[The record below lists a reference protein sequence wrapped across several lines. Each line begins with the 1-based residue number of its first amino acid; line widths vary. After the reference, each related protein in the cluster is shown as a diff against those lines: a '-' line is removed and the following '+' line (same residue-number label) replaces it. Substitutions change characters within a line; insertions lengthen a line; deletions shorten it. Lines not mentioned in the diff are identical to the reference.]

1 MKRITFL
8 KKGISLVCAIL
19 MLTAVLP
26 TALAA
31 EYTSDDCYVEGYDT
45 SVEIVEE
52 GAVLLKNANGI
63 LPLQDGAKVTLLG
76 SMSYNYVGG
85 DDDNTVMM
93 DAAFIE
99 AGLDVNMQAWNWLET
114 MCGGKRGVR
123 DADPSGLGDWDSY
136 AAIHEFPIEEYEK
149 AKSEILV
156 EGYCDTAI
164 VTLSRTAV
172 ERPTWNWMI
181 TSAI

>member
-76 SMSYNYVGG
+76 SMSYNYVFSM
-85 DDDNTVMM
+85 VVPFQMLR
-93 DAAFIE
+93 FSS
-99 AGLDVNMQAWNWLET
+99 L
-114 MCGGKRGVR
+114 
-123 DADPSGLGDWDSY
+123 P
-136 AAIHEFPIEEYEK
+136 FF
-149 AKSEILV
+149 
-156 EGYCDTAI
+156 
-164 VTLSRTAV
+164 
-172 ERPTWNWMI
+172 
-181 TSAI
+181 SAHT

>member
-52 GAVLLKNANGI
+52 GAVLLKNATGLRSPCLAPCRI
-63 LPLQDGAKVTLLG
+63 T
-76 SMSYNYVGG
+76 MS
-85 DDDNTVMM
+85 
-93 DAAFIE
+93 AA
-99 AGLDVNMQAWNWLET
+99 T
-114 MCGGKRGVR
+114 MTTR
-123 DADPSGLGDWDSY
+123 S
-136 AAIHEFPIEEYEK
+136 
-149 AKSEILV
+149 
-156 EGYCDTAI
+156 
-164 VTLSRTAV
+164 
-172 ERPTWNWMI
+172 
-181 TSAI
+181 

>member
-63 LPLQDGAKVTLLG
+63 LPLQDGLRSPCLAPCRIT
-76 SMSYNYVGG
+76 MS
-85 DDDNTVMM
+85 
-93 DAAFIE
+93 AA
-99 AGLDVNMQAWNWLET
+99 T
-114 MCGGKRGVR
+114 MTTR
-123 DADPSGLGDWDSY
+123 S
-136 AAIHEFPIEEYEK
+136 
-149 AKSEILV
+149 
-156 EGYCDTAI
+156 
-164 VTLSRTAV
+164 
-172 ERPTWNWMI
+172 
-181 TSAI
+181 

>member
-76 SMSYNYVGG
+76 SMSYN
-85 DDDNTVMM
+85 
-93 DAAFIE
+93 
-99 AGLDVNMQAWNWLET
+99 LSL
-114 MCGGKRGVR
+114 
-123 DADPSGLGDWDSY
+123 
-136 AAIHEFPIEEYEK
+136 IHI
-149 AKSEILV
+149 
-156 EGYCDTAI
+156 
-164 VTLSRTAV
+164 
-172 ERPTWNWMI
+172 
-181 TSAI
+181 